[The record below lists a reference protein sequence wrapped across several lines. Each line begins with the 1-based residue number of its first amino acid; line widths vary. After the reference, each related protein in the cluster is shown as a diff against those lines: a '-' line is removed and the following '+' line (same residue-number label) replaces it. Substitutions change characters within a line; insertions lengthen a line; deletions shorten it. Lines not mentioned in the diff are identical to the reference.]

1 MIKNTIDEIIG
12 KQKLEAPPPTP
23 DEADMPDTSA
33 GCATEMTALDLE
45 ENNINSIVWA
55 TGFNCNFSY
64 IKLPVLD
71 ADGLPKHENGITSI
85 EGLYFVGLPW
95 LRTRKSLL
103 IYGAKDDAEFI
114 VEQVVQNYSTIL

>member
-1 MIKNTIDEIIG
+1 
-12 KQKLEAPPPTP
+12 
-23 DEADMPDTSA
+23 MPDASA

-45 ENNINSIVWA
+45 ENNINNIIWA